1 MHAWLNAHFAW
12 KYYLIGIENADGMMT
27 QIKGRENEM
36 IDALCTMQGR
46 RIAQRSRTVIHKSA
60 KREARKSMLD
70 DDKTNLG
77 FPPRP
82 SNFAAT
88 QQTTITTQNAS
99 NNITMAAAL
108 ATTAVWLAT
117 STQHKQGTEAKSASD
132 DAYWATS
139 RSLVAF
145 HKAESKAPSS

>member
-1 MHAWLNAHFAW
+1 MVRR
-12 KYYLIGIENADGMMT
+12 IVPDGIENADGMMT

-88 QQTTITTQNAS
+88 QQTTITTQS
-99 NNITMAAAL
+99 
-108 ATTAVWLAT
+108 
-117 STQHKQGTEAKSASD
+117 AKHYYYGSCTYYYSQVD
-132 DAYWATS
+132 DFICTI
-139 RSLVAF
+139 
-145 HKAESKAPSS
+145 